1 MKFSILILLFVT
13 FLIQGYSPEKR
24 DQFKVDP
31 ITAAKVKELLSR
43 MTLEEKVGQMTQ
55 ITIEVVSK
63 TEGTKDQMHEL
74 DLEKLSDAIT
84 KYHIGSILNVFNVA
98 HSIDYWHSIISK
110 IHNISARE
118 TRLGIPVIY
127 GIDAIHGANYTKNAT
142 LFPQAI
148 NIASTW
154 NKDFAEE
161 IGSIT
166 SAETKASGI
175 PWNFYPVMDIGR
187 QPLWPRLWETFGE
200 DVHLASEMGAAYIR
214 GAQGENISDYNKL
227 ATCLKHFVGYSF
239 PVNGRDR
246 TPAWISERML
256 REYFLPPFEAGIKAG
271 SPTIMINSGEVDGI
285 PTHSDYYLLT
295 EILRGELKFEGFVV
309 SDWEDIIRLH
319 DRDRVADSPKEAV
332 RMAVMAGVDMSMVP
346 FDYSFYELLL
356 ELVREGSVPMERID
370 EAVSRILAVKFKLGL
385 FDNPFIYKELKTDF
399 ASVNS
404 SRVSLSAATESVVL
418 TKNLD
423 NLLPLSKDTKVFVT
437 GPTSDM
443 LSVLNGGWTITWQ
456 GNEESLYP
464 QEELTVLEAIEIK
477 IGKENVSYTQG
488 TDFNN
493 KKDLDKSLE
502 AARKADAVILC
513 LGERAYCESP
523 GNISDLTLD
532 QAQINY
538 AQKIASVGKPVI
550 LIMLQGRP
558 RLINKIVPEMN
569 SIIIAF
575 LPGMK
580 GGEAIADIIFGDA
593 NPSGKLPVTYP
604 RFPNGNT
611 TYDYKPIEEFDVN
624 YYDPQWPFGFGL
636 SYTKFEYSNLALD
649 KKTISSAGSVEI
661 SVDVKN
667 TGSIAGKEAVQLYV
681 CDLYGSVSRPNK
693 QLKGFEKISLLPG
706 ETKTVK
712 FLVEADDLSFIGRG
726 NKRIVEPGEFNVM
739 IDSLEDTFVM
749 TK

>member
-1 MKFSILILLFVT
+1 MKHSHYLLIVLSF
-13 FLIQGYSPEKR
+13 FLIGFLPDKS

-31 ITAAKVKELLSR
+31 KTAARVKELLSK

-55 ITIEVVSK
+55 VTLEVVSK
-63 TEGTKDQMHEL
+63 IEGTKDQMHEL
-74 DLEKLSDAIT
+74 DLEKLREAMT
-84 KYHIGSILNVFNVA
+84 KYHVGSIINVFNVA
-98 HSIDYWHSIISK
+98 HSLEYWHSIITE
-110 IHNISARE
+110 IQNISANE

-154 NKDFAEE
+154 NIDFAEE
-161 IGSIT
+161 IGAIT
-166 SAETKASGI
+166 SIETKASGI

-214 GAQGENISDYNKL
+214 GAQGENIGDLNKL
-227 ATCLKHFVGYSF
+227 ATCLKHFVGYSY
-239 PVNGRDR
+239 PLNGQDR

-256 REYFLPPFEAGIKAG
+256 REYFLPTFEAGIRAG
-271 SPTIMINSGEVDGI
+271 SPTIMVNSGEVDGI
-285 PTHSDYYLLT
+285 PTHSDHYLLT
-295 EILRGELKFEGFVV
+295 EVLRDELKFEGFVV
-309 SDWEDIIRLH
+309 SDWEDIIRLYE
-319 DRDRVADSPKEAV
+319 RDRVADSPKEAV
-332 RMAVMAGVDMSMVP
+332 RLSVMAGVDMSMVP
-346 FDYSFYELLL
+346 MDFSFYNLLL
-356 ELVREGSVPMERID
+356 ELVNEGSVPVKRID

-385 FDNPFIYKELKTDF
+385 FDNTFINDKLKSEF
-399 ASVNS
+399 ATPESNQINL
-404 SRVSLSAATESVVL
+404 LSAIESIIL
-418 TKNLD
+418 TKNAN
-423 NLLPLSKDTKVFVT
+423 NLLPLSKEKKIFVT
-437 GPTSDM
+437 GPTANM
-443 LSVLNGGWTITWQ
+443 LSVMNGGWTITWQ
-456 GNEESLYP
+456 GDEELLYP
-464 QEELTVLEAIEIK
+464 QEELTVLEAIEKK
-477 IGKENVSYTQG
+477 IGKENVSYSQG
-488 TDFNN
+488 TDFDNM
-493 KKDLDKSLE
+493 KDVDKSLE
-502 AARKADAVILC
+502 EASKADVVILC
-513 LGERAYCESP
+513 LGEPAYCESP

-532 QAQINY
+532 EAQINY
-538 AQKIASVGKPVI
+538 AQKLASVGKPII

-624 YYDPQWPFGFGL
+624 YYYPQWSFGFGL
-636 SYTKFEYSNLALD
+636 SYTKFEYSNLVLD
-649 KKTISSAGSVEI
+649 KKTINSTGSVEI

-667 TGSIAGKEAVQLYV
+667 TGSIVGKEAVQLYV
-681 CDLYGSVSRPNK
+681 CDLYGSISRPNK

-726 NKRIVEPGEFNVM
+726 NKRIVEHGEFNVM
-739 IDSLEDTFVM
+739 IDLLEDTFVM

>member
-1 MKFSILILLFVT
+1 MKHSHYLLVVLSF
-13 FLIQGYSPEKR
+13 FLFGFLPDKS

-31 ITAAKVKELLSR
+31 ETAARVKELLSK

-55 ITIEVVSK
+55 VTLEVVSK
-63 TEGTKDQMHEL
+63 MEGTKDQMHEL
-74 DLEKLSDAIT
+74 DLDKLREAIT
-84 KYHIGSILNVFNVA
+84 KYHVGSILNVFNVA
-98 HSIDYWHSIISK
+98 HSLDYWHSIITE
-110 IHNISARE
+110 IHNISSSE

-154 NKDFAEE
+154 NKDFAKE
-161 IGSIT
+161 IGAIT

-214 GAQGENISDYNKL
+214 GAQGENIGDHNKL

-239 PVNGRDR
+239 PLNGLDR

-256 REYFLPPFEAGIKAG
+256 REYFLPTFEAGIRAG
-271 SPTIMINSGEVDGI
+271 SPTIMVNSGEVDGI
-285 PTHSDYYLLT
+285 PTHSDHYLLT
-295 EILRGELKFEGFVV
+295 EVLRGELKFEGFVV
-309 SDWEDIIRLH
+309 SDWEDIIRLYE
-319 DRDRVADSPKEAV
+319 RDRVADSPKEAV
-332 RMAVMAGVDMSMVP
+332 RLSVMAGVDMSMVP
-346 FDYSFYELLL
+346 MDFSFYHVLL
-356 ELVREGSVPMERID
+356 ELVNEGSVPVKRID

-385 FDNPFIYKELKTDF
+385 FDNTFINDKLKSEF
-399 ASVNS
+399 ATPKSNQTN
-404 SRVSLSAATESVVL
+404 LLAATESIIL
-418 TKNLD
+418 TKNAN
-423 NLLPLSKDTKVFVT
+423 NLLPLSKKKKIFVT
-437 GPTSDM
+437 GPTANM
-443 LSVLNGGWTITWQ
+443 LSVMNGGWTITWQ
-456 GNEESLYP
+456 GDEELLYP
-464 QEELTVLEAIEIK
+464 QEELTVLEAIAKK
-477 IGKENVSYTQG
+477 IGKENVSYSQG
-488 TDFNN
+488 TDFDNM
-493 KKDLDKSLE
+493 KDLNKSLE
-502 AARKADAVILC
+502 EARKADVVILC
-513 LGERAYCESP
+513 LGEPAYCESP

-532 QAQINY
+532 EAQINY

-624 YYDPQWPFGFGL
+624 YYYPQWPFGFGL
-636 SYTKFEYSNLALD
+636 SYTKFEYSNLVLD
-649 KKTISSAGSVEI
+649 NKTISSTGSVEI
-661 SVDVKN
+661 SVDLKN
-667 TGSIAGKEAVQLYV
+667 TGSIAGKETVQLYI

-706 ETKTVK
+706 ESKTVK
-712 FLVEADDLSFIGRG
+712 FMIEADHLSFIGRD

-739 IDSLEDTFVM
+739 IDYLEDTFVM